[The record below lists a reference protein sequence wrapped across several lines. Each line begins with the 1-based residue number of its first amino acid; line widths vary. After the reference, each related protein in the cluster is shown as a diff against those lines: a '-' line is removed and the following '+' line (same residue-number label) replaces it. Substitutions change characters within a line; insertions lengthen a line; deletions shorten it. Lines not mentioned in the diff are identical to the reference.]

1 MFNPSGSTSVSV
13 DLEGPDHS
21 IGLDA
26 RLFRAFPAREQ
37 L

>member
-1 MFNPSGSTSVSV
+1 MLNPSGSSSVSV
-13 DLEGPDHS
+13 DLEGPDRT